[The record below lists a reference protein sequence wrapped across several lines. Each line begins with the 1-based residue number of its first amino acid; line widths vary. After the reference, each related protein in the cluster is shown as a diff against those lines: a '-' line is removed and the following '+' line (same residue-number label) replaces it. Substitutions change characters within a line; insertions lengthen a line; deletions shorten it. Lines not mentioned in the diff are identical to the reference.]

1 VIQTGIQKLNNKNL
15 MKQSILS
22 NWTFIRA
29 LRLLLGLAV
38 VVQALVLKDTLLG
51 VAGLLFSGLAILNR
65 GCCGQAGCATP
76 AGRSSR
82 SNTDT
87 TYDEVL

>member
-1 VIQTGIQKLNNKNL
+1 
-15 MKQSILS
+15 MKQIILY

-38 VVQALVLKDTLLG
+38 IVQAVVLKDTLLG
-51 VAGLLFSGLAILNR
+51 VAGLLFSSMAIFNR

-76 AGRSSR
+76 ARPSSK
-82 SNTDT
+82 ST
-87 TYDEVL
+87 TEITYEEVV